1 MTFHFTLSPC
11 WIFFQSIFRYK
22 FLLYFLRSRKRR
34 TSYTD
39 ERDDMFDGDD
49 MDECNAA
56 LVLMSLSC
64 SPNSPRQGE
73 CLLLNLSTL
82 NLASFKRTTK
92 HNIWTCW
99 HSNVDLYSTAWE
111 GALLGS
117 SPNDSIET
125 FSGSSSPPLSDDG
138 NVSSSSTS
146 SSDQKYILKQ
156 NHHKLQINQFN
167 LMEHQA
173 RRGQRTTSLST
184 SDEGIVMDYGEEMP
198 RKRRVSS
205 LHFLFISMIFDCRI
219 KWAQKSSQSA
229 TVSAAKT
236 ARGLFSCV

>member
-1 MTFHFTLSPC
+1 
-11 WIFFQSIFRYK
+11 
-22 FLLYFLRSRKRR
+22 
-34 TSYTD
+34 
-39 ERDDMFDGDD
+39 

-73 CLLLNLSTL
+73 CLLLNPSTL
-82 NLASFKRTTK
+82 KLTSFRRITE
-92 HNIWTCW
+92 HNIWTGW
-99 HSNVDLYSTAWE
+99 HSNVNLYSTAWE

-117 SPNDSIET
+117 SPGDSIES

-146 SSDQKYILKQ
+146 TNSSDQKYIIKQ
-156 NHHKLQINQFN
+156 NHHKLQINQLN
-167 LMEHQA
+167 VLEHHA
-173 RRGQRTTSLST
+173 RRGPRTTSLST

-205 LHFLFISMIFDCRI
+205 LHFIL
-219 KWAQKSSQSA
+219 
-229 TVSAAKT
+229 
-236 ARGLFSCV
+236 L